1 MSLIKQLWIA
11 IIVIVLLAFGSSFFI
26 SAYQTKN
33 YLAEQLQVKNI
44 DNATGMALTLSQMDK
59 DLTTMELM
67 LSAQF
72 DTGYYRRIALKDI
85 GGNVLVEFA
94 LTPQKVDAPNW
105 FVALLNFDIKPGIAQ
120 IQDSWQRFGTIELES
135 QSDYSVVA
143 LWQITKDLA
152 TGFVILAMFCGLAGS
167 ILLNRVRKPLNQVV
181 THAEALGNRQF
192 ITTDE
197 PATFEL
203 KRLVAA
209 MNRLTGRVRYMLE
222 QEQKQLD
229 RLQRQYELDNV
240 TGAFNREYCASWLEG
255 YFNNKERSEP
265 CCVFMLRVIDL
276 QAINLRLGRSD
287 TDVWL
292 KRVVDAVRQHQGVR
306 LVSRLNGSDFF
317 VVFDQLESTAELCQ
331 QLITLL
337 NTACLLEPADPTAPI
352 LVVGISLDAVSSR
365 QQTLSQLDAMLV
377 DVESKPLLQSKILYQ
392 AQGYDALGDATDWLK
407 ALKQAIHS
415 NDIMSQLYPVQLRN
429 GTIMHHEAMLRMQ
442 INAEWVSAGQIL
454 GWARRYQ
461 FISHLDIAMVKRAV
475 SQLKD
480 DSELKLAVNISD
492 LTFTNA
498 PAHYELLKLL
508 QSVPQAVCKRLSM
521 EFDEALVVKHQILF
535 ISFVSALK
543 ALSVDVGLQKCGFAI
558 NEIKDIEQLGID
570 YLKIDAAIVLRY
582 KSTDTA
588 QLLAGL
594 IKLAHTLSLKVIA
607 EGVTSPEDIDGLLA
621 LGFDGL
627 TGPGIS

>member
-498 PAHYELLKLL
+498 PAHYEILKLL

>member
-152 TGFVILAMFCGLAGS
+152 TGFVILAMFCGLVGS

-203 KRLVAA
+203 KRLVVA

-292 KRVVDAVRQHQGVR
+292 KRVVDAMRQHQGVR

-377 DVESKPLLQSKILYQ
+377 DVESKPPLQSKILYQ

-498 PAHYELLKLL
+498 PAHYEILKLL

-543 ALSVDVGLQKCGFAI
+543 ALSVEVGLQKCGFAI

-594 IKLAHTLSLKVIA
+594 IKLAHTLSLKVVA
-607 EGVTSPEDIDGLLA
+607 EGVTSPKDVDGLLA

>member
-26 SAYQTKN
+26 SAYQTKI

-105 FVALLNFDIKPGIAQ
+105 FVALLNFEIKPGIAQ

-135 QSDYSVVA
+135 QTDYSVVA

-152 TGFVILAMFCGLAGS
+152 TGFVILAMFCGLVGS

-192 ITTDE
+192 ITSDE

-240 TGAFNREYCASWLEG
+240 TGAFNRDYCASWLEG
-255 YFNNKERSEP
+255 YFSNKERSEP

-287 TDVWL
+287 TDIWL
-292 KRVVDAVRQHQGVR
+292 KRVVDALRQHQGVR

-331 QLITLL
+331 QLVTLL
-337 NTACLLEPADPTAPI
+337 NTACLIEPADATAPI

-365 QQTLSQLDAMLV
+365 PQTLSQLDAMLV
-377 DVESKPLLQSKILYQ
+377 DVESKPPLQSKILYQ

-475 SQLKD
+475 SQLAD
-480 DSELKLAVNISD
+480 DSELRLAVNISD

-498 PAHYELLKLL
+498 AAHYEILKLL
-508 QSVPQAVCKRLSM
+508 QSLPQAVCKRLSM

-535 ISFVSALK
+535 ISFVAALK
-543 ALSVDVGLQKCGFAI
+543 ALSVEVGLQKCGFAI
-558 NEIKDIEQLGID
+558 NEIKDLEQLGID

-607 EGVTSPEDIDGLLA
+607 EGVTSSTDIDELLA

>member
-143 LWQITKDLA
+143 LWQITMDLA
-152 TGFVILAMFCGLAGS
+152 TGFVILAMFCGLVGS

-331 QLITLL
+331 QLVTLL

-498 PAHYELLKLL
+498 PAHYEILKLL

-543 ALSVDVGLQKCGFAI
+543 ALSVEVGLQKCGFAI

-607 EGVTSPEDIDGLLA
+607 EGVTSSTDIDELLA